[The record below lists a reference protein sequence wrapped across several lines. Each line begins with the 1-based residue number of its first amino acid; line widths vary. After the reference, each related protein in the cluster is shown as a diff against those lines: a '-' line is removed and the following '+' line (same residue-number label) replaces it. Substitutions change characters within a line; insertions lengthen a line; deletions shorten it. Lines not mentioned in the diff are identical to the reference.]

1 MFGAVKLTKN
11 TGVNNY
17 KFSGYGF
24 GFDGHGSFSYPGIVL
39 GKNEMVFGVDMSS
52 STKIDNRKKRYFN
65 FG

>member
-17 KFSGYGF
+17 R
-24 GFDGHGSFSYPGIVL
+24 FDGHGSFSYPGIVL